1 MFVGTNT
8 KRGTYLD
15 LLVGL
20 LMAQIQCIQVA
31 IDQLVVV
38 IWSIDFT
45 IHFHNK
51 YQKLIQIVSLA
62 IFYLVIFS
70 KTFCQLYE
78 NLSIQLYNMQVHIHR
93 PYDDNTKIDSHS
105 PQVGSSSSIDHTK
118 ALKRRMKRSSPKTW
132 KL

>member
-8 KRGTYLD
+8 KRGTYLPRFI
-15 LLVGL
+15 GRS
-20 LMAQIQCIQVA
+20 
-31 IDQLVVV
+31 IDGPNTMHQLVVV

-78 NLSIQLYNMQVHIHR
+78 NLSIQLYNM
-93 PYDDNTKIDSHS
+93 
-105 PQVGSSSSIDHTK
+105 
-118 ALKRRMKRSSPKTW
+118 
-132 KL
+132 

>member
-1 MFVGTNT
+1 MFVGTNA
-8 KRGTYLD
+8 KRGTYLN

-20 LMAQIQCIQVA
+20 LMAQIQWHIGIA

-62 IFYLVIFS
+62 I
-70 KTFCQLYE
+70 T
-78 NLSIQLYNMQVHIHR
+78 
-93 PYDDNTKIDSHS
+93 
-105 PQVGSSSSIDHTK
+105 
-118 ALKRRMKRSSPKTW
+118 
-132 KL
+132 